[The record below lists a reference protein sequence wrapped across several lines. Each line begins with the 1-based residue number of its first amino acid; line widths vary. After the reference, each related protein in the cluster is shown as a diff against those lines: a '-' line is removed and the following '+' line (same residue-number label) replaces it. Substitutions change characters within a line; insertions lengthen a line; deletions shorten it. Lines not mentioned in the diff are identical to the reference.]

1 MFNVS
6 LLICSGCS
14 SVTSVRAAWQM
25 SVRVGL
31 GSRLEKTTLQF
42 CQVWEELSVWKWL
55 KNPNPGSD
63 PCLICVL
70 NQPIEGS
77 WCLNCP
83 ELPIAPCLTQPL
95 SLCCWGVTGVCF
107 GGQGCWGSNHNHP
120 QVPRLTPTKQGVCWN
135 SFLGTCCS
143 L

>member
-14 SVTSVRAAWQM
+14 SVTSVRAAWQT

-31 GSRLEKTTLQF
+31 GSRLEKTTLWF
-42 CQVWEELSVWKWL
+42 CQAWEELSVWKWL

-63 PCLICVL
+63 PHLICVL

-83 ELPIAPCLTQPL
+83 ELPDPAPVPVLL
-95 SLCCWGVTGVCF
+95 
-107 GGQGCWGSNHNHP
+107 GCHWSVFWGSG
-120 QVPRLTPTKQGVCWN
+120 L
-135 SFLGTCCS
+135 LGQ
-143 L
+143 